1 MQIENF
7 AFVLVYDINLIS
19 LENLDDLL
27 ECLPF
32 YSLALLLINVLGSK
46 IAFNKFQCC
55 STIFFCYSTANQ
67 MTMKF
72 QKVALGW
79 CTIDNVII
87 SINCFIDKLSIFI

>member
-46 IAFNKFQCC
+46 IAFNKL
-55 STIFFCYSTANQ
+55 N
-67 MTMKF
+67 
-72 QKVALGW
+72 
-79 CTIDNVII
+79 
-87 SINCFIDKLSIFI
+87 LSNIRCATVNRNI

>member
-1 MQIENF
+1 MQIEDF

-55 STIFFCYSTANQ
+55 STIFLLFYSKSN
-67 MTMKF
+67 
-72 QKVALGW
+72 
-79 CTIDNVII
+79 DHEI
-87 SINCFIDKLSIFI
+87 SKSSIRMVHI